1 MLYNVRIRFCVRS
14 LCHKKLKK
22 KRKKLGHVPLREKD
36 KNFVESFHYP
46 MTNARMHTHTNTHA
60 HPLSVTLPDKHAH
73 ALTLVLI
80 SPVSLQWAHCSATPP
95 PPNPLLA
102 TLRIIEYRSLAFA
115 AVCKRVLLWPSV
127 CLTGALQGHRYGNL
141 SMGSFRCAV
150 TEHRVTGVTWKGGQE
165 GVGERCGA
173 WYTGGR
179 GEEPQGLEVPYSTVY
194 SDWSRIMRTCTD
206 LSVAEGH
213 RVHYNSCYACTNK
226 SQL

>member
-1 MLYNVRIRFCVRS
+1 MLYNVRIKFCVRS
-14 LCHKKLKK
+14 LCHKKKK
-22 KRKKLGHVPLREKD
+22 KKIRTRPFEGERQKLCGIVSLPND
-36 KNFVESFHYP
+36 KC
-46 MTNARMHTHTNTHA
+46 THA
-60 HPLSVTLPDKHAH
+60 YAHKHTRAPTFCHSPWQTRSRSHPRSNFPRVSA
-73 ALTLVLI
+73 V
-80 SPVSLQWAHCSATPP
+80 SSLQCDSP

-115 AVCKRVLLWPSV
+115 AVCKRVLLWTSV